1 MKKAELGLSTEEDQT
16 SESYED
22 SSSSAEDHGPV
33 FEYIPRF
40 MTMDQ
45 FRKMKFRELQNKF
58 ILEKNEEKRRL
69 EALKEPVVRLSVI
82 ERDFIDGEAV

>member
-1 MKKAELGLSTEEDQT
+1 
-16 SESYED
+16 
-22 SSSSAEDHGPV
+22 
-33 FEYIPRF
+33 

-58 ILEKNEEKRRL
+58 VLEKNEEKRRL